1 LTGDEAQVLLAA
13 NAFWLADGE
22 FALVDFRAC
31 AAVPFGGLVR
41 GTVADT
47 PDEID
52 GTIPQVANEGRNDA
66 WPLIGGAMQT
76 AQRLDVLFPDI
87 VEKLDAVS
95 LAHRSL

>member
-1 LTGDEAQVLLAA
+1 MTGDEAQVLLAA
-13 NAFWLADGE
+13 NTFWLADGE

-41 GTVADT
+41 GTVAGT

-52 GTIPQVANEGRNDA
+52 GTGAQMTDQGGNDA

-76 AQRLDVLFPDI
+76 AQRLDVLLPDI
-87 VEKLDAVS
+87 VERFNAVS
-95 LAHRSL
+95 LAHRLL